1 MPVKSIT
8 SLNDKRA
15 QKRRI
20 RLTIMNKCLRR
31 SEDVS
36 PVYNENANRTRK
48 KTLKFLQIIP
58 ILNSIN

>member
-20 RLTIMNKCLRR
+20 KLTIMNKCWRR

-48 KTLKFLQIIP
+48 IHPKNVSVNIIP
-58 ILNSIN
+58 PLYS